1 MNSMIPTIVTVQKW
15 ARKRHIIPRFLS
27 AFIDRLSK
35 AKQSLEG
42 IDGSVSGM
50 TDMKQLSTRII
61 QQWNTL
67 FPNNPIC
74 SIDHVS
80 SNTLIATKTRYV
92 LFPCCECRDEV
103 VLDRSNQQKQKL
115 IMEVEVLRA
124 RLHKQQEETVHLQ
137 EEYAYSCVFT

>member
-67 FPNNPIC
+67 FPNNPIY

-92 LFPCCECRDEV
+92 LFP
-103 VLDRSNQQKQKL
+103 
-115 IMEVEVLRA
+115 
-124 RLHKQQEETVHLQ
+124 
-137 EEYAYSCVFT
+137 